1 MTGIFGKALI
11 FGRTFAHCSFKPS
24 TYLQLMAARNFVIGP
39 KTGSISY
46 FGQSFLRFSSDL
58 RTTIDWATEYLNK
71 DRDLMKLVEDLSK
84 KDKDLISALNDNKN
98 LSVQNNNMEHQLK
111 QANDEL
117 LDLKSML
124 SARGVIEH
132 FERKVNNNLPTL
144 IRNDRSRAN
153 RFEYIYKKN
162 ETFRVKIHKEFSNI
176 SAQGVG
182 ELAEEVFNNS
192 SADIHSSN
200 RQGGVCIRR
209 RDYSKN
215 QRKFLSAVCESI
227 PCTMT
232 VE

>member
-1 MTGIFGKALI
+1 MSVKKRKKDEL
-11 FGRTFAHCSFKPS
+11 SD
-24 TYLQLMAARNFVIGP
+24 
-39 KTGSISY
+39 GSKEV
-46 FGQSFLRFSSDL
+46 
-58 RTTIDWATEYLNK
+58 RTTIDWATEYL
-71 DRDLMKLVEDLSK
+71 K
-84 KDKDLISALNDNKN
+84 KDKDLMKKVENLSEKEKELKN
-98 LSVQNNNMEHQLK
+98 LSVQNAILEYQLK
-111 QANDEL
+111 QANNEV

-132 FERKVNNNLPTL
+132 FELKVNNNLPTL

-162 ETFRVKIHKEFSNI
+162 VKFRNEIHKEFSNI
-176 SAQGVG
+176 SARDVG

-215 QRKFLSAVCESI
+215 QRKFLSAICESI